1 MRAKGFWAGPG
12 SSRGRSII
20 KLLRLPLLAAVCLAS
35 RLFAGNSLVDAGY
48 DHFYNL
54 EFDQALANF
63 DQAIAQDPNNP
74 DLHNHAAE
82 TVVFSEMYRDG
93 ALESELVTG
102 NNSLLRR
109 ARLNPAPE
117 TQKRFVGEI
126 QKALDLE
133 QARLRRNSN
142 DTGALYAMGITYGLR
157 ANYYFLVQKDWV
169 SALHDSTTARKQHN
183 RVSELDPKNVDAR
196 LVQGL
201 HDYVIG
207 SLPAMYKMFGFLIG
221 FHGDKERG
229 IRIVEQVAAG
239 GSLNRIDA
247 QIFLAAI
254 YRRERHPAKALPL
267 VESLIARFPRNYLL
281 RFEQAEMYSGLGD
294 GKKAV
299 ASVQQVAQLKTQG
312 SAGYARVPWESIYYH
327 LGTIQFWY
335 GDLDGALANMQKVTA
350 HAEEVDLNTGVLAW
364 MRVGQIYDLT
374 QRHSLA
380 IEAYKKAMAYA
391 PEAEAA
397 RESRRYISAPY
408 RRP

>member
-1 MRAKGFWAGPG
+1 VDAQSTAVRAT
-12 SSRGRSII
+12 
-20 KLLRLPLLAAVCLAS
+20 LLAAVCLAT
-35 RLFAGNSLVDAGY
+35 RLFAGNGLVDSGF

-54 EFDQALANF
+54 EYDEALADF
-63 DQAIAQDPNNP
+63 DQAIAKDPNNP

-82 TVVFSEMYRDG
+82 TVVFREMYRDG

-109 ARLNPAPE
+109 AKLNPSPE
-117 TQKRFVGEI
+117 TKKRFLDEI

-133 QARLRRNSN
+133 QARLRRNAN

-157 ANYYFLVQKDWV
+157 ANYFFLVQKDWS
-169 SALHDSTTARKQHN
+169 SALHDSTTARKMHN
-183 RVSELDPKNVDAR
+183 RVSELDPANVDAR

-207 SLPAMYKMFGFLIG
+207 SLPSFYKMFGFLIG

-229 IRIVEQVAAG
+229 IRTVEQVAAH

-247 QIFLAAI
+247 QVFLAAV
-254 YRRERHPAKALPL
+254 YRREHQPAKALPL
-267 VESLIARFPRNYLL
+267 VEGLITRFPRNYLL
-281 RFEQAEMYSGLGD
+281 HFEQAGMYSALGD

-299 ASVQQVAQLKTQG
+299 ASVQQVAQLKSQRA
-312 SAGYARVPWESIYYH
+312 AGYARVPWESIYYQ

-335 GDLDGALANMQKVTA
+335 NDLDAALANMQKVTA
-350 HAEEVDLNTGVLAW
+350 HADEVDLNTGVLAW

-374 QRHSLA
+374 KRHSLA
-380 IEAYKKAMAYA
+380 VEAYKKAMAFA

-397 RESRRYISAPY
+397 RESRRYISSPY
-408 RRP
+408 HREKS

>member
-1 MRAKGFWAGPG
+1 
-12 SSRGRSII
+12 
-20 KLLRLPLLAAVCLAS
+20 LRLY
-35 RLFAGNSLVDAGY
+35 AGNSLVDEGY

-54 EFDQALANF
+54 EYDQALADF

-82 TVVFSEMYRDG
+82 TVVFREMYRDG

-109 ARLNPAPE
+109 AKLNPSPE
-117 TQKRFVGEI
+117 TRKRFLGEI

-133 QARLRRNSN
+133 QGRLRRNPN
-142 DTGALYAMGITYGLR
+142 DAFALYAMGITYGLR
-157 ANYYFLVQKDWV
+157 ANYFFLVEKAWAD
-169 SALHDSTTARKQHN
+169 ALHDSTTARKLHN
-183 RVSELDPKNVDAR
+183 RVSELEPSNVDAR

-207 SLPAMYKMFGFLIG
+207 SLPAIYKMFGFLAG

-229 IRIVEQVAAG
+229 IRTVEQVAAH

-247 QIFLAAI
+247 EIFLAAI
-254 YRRERHPAKALPL
+254 YRREHQPAKALPL
-267 VESLIARFPRNYLL
+267 VESVIARFPRNYLL
-281 RFEQAEMYSGLGD
+281 RFEQAGMYAALGD

-299 ASVQQVAQLKTQG
+299 GAVQQVAQLKTQG
-312 SAGYARVPWESIYYH
+312 ALGYARVPWESIYYQ

-335 GDLDGALANMQKVTA
+335 NDLDAALANMQKVTA
-350 HAEEVDLNTGVLAW
+350 HADEVDLNTGVLAW

-374 QRHSLA
+374 QRHNLA
-380 IEAYKKAMAYA
+380 IAAYRKAMAYA
-391 PEAEAA
+391 PDAEAA
-397 RESRRYISAPY
+397 RESRRYISTPY
-408 RRP
+408 RREKS